1 MEIDRIIDEINN
13 PIINFEND
21 LFGDDLFGLLSL
33 GDGTVIIIN
42 DDVADALKRKRAV
55 ALMLML
61 NINDSKYY
69 CYILFL

>member
-1 MEIDRIIDEINN
+1 MEIDSIISEINN

-33 GDGTVIIIN
+33 GDRTVNIIN
-42 DDVADALKRKRAV
+42 DDVAEGLRRKRAL
-55 ALMLML
+55 AIMLML

-69 CYILFL
+69 CYI